1 MFIRAAAVFLRGAE
15 TRGGGGRRDVRKEW
29 LVFPDGFE
37 IEISSK
43 EVDSLAEN

>member
-1 MFIRAAAVFLRGAE
+1 VFIRVAAAFLRGAE
-15 TRGGGGRRDVRKEW
+15 TGGGDGRRDVRKEW

-43 EVDSLAEN
+43 EVDSLTEN